1 MHPDH
6 AEILGRIKIYVSSMR
21 KYTLCNGG
29 TSPRDYPCT
38 RFVTGGDVP
47 PVTIREVHF
56 LGRKILSPNFA
67 RGTKTCKNFLDLC
80 RGQKLVKFSQ
90 ICGGQKLVVDFLR

>member
-6 AEILGRIKIYVSSMR
+6 AEKLGRIKIYVSIMR

-29 TSPRDYPCT
+29 TSPRDDPCT

-56 LGRKILSPNFA
+56 LGRKILSPHFA
-67 RGTKTCKNFLDLC
+67 I
-80 RGQKLVKFSQ
+80 GQKLVKT
-90 ICGGQKLVVDFLR
+90 CGQLTRFPAILSGG

>member
-1 MHPDH
+1 MHH

-29 TSPRDYPCT
+29 TSPRDDPCT
-38 RFVTGGDVP
+38 RFVTGGAVPPPPPPP

-56 LGRKILSPNFA
+56 LGRKILSPHFA
-67 RGTKTCKNFLDLC
+67 
-80 RGQKLVKFSQ
+80 RGQKLVKT
-90 ICGGQKLVVDFLR
+90 CGQLTIFPAILSGG